1 MVTFAPGG
9 AAPFL
14 EGTLTQSYDA
24 IVIGAG
30 HNGLVCGS
38 YLAQKG
44 LRVLIVERSDRIGGA
59 CVTEELFPGFRIST
73 ASYSLSLLL
82 PQIVRDLGLQ
92 LDVRIKDPELFAPYE
107 GGGGLV
113 LWRDPKKRAAA
124 IAEVSKADAEA
135 YPRFTQMWEE
145 ASQRLRPLLTY
156 PATRKQALRAFR
168 NPNVEK
174 FFRKT
179 VDSSIAELC
188 EEYFESTL
196 MQGLMAS
203 QGIIG
208 TAAGPRTPG
217 TAYIYLHHAFGE
229 AAGES
234 GAWGFV
240 RGGMGAITAALA
252 EVFRGLGGEIRIEA
266 EVTKVKVDSRRRAAG
281 VVLESGEEIE
291 APTVLSNA
299 TPQRSLALLGDA
311 HLPREFVED
320 IELTPSAG
328 TVVKVNCALG
338 GLPKFTGMGE
348 AKQPGPEHLG
358 TITISPSIDYLEDA
372 ARSADEGRPSPNMF
386 CEAWIQSASEPG
398 LAPAGKHTLS
408 IFAQY
413 APYALSEGTWAE
425 RREEVGDMVIST
437 LERYAPGLSGLIEDR
452 LVLGPP
458 DLEERFGLTG
468 GNIFHGELLPDWL
481 FDKRPANTWH
491 RYRTPLPGFY
501 ICGSGAHPGGGVCG
515 APGRNAARAVLED
528 KVAAGFERSVV
539 G

>member
-1 MVTFAPGG
+1 M
-9 AAPFL
+9 
-14 EGTLTQSYDA
+14 YDA

-30 HNGLVCGS
+30 HNGLVSGC

-44 LRVLIVERSDRIGGA
+44 LKVLVCERTDRIGGA

-73 ASYSLSLLL
+73 ASYSISLLL
-82 PQIVRDLGLQ
+82 PQIVQELGLE
-92 LDVRIKDPELFAPYE
+92 LDVRVKDPELFAPLD
-107 GGGGLV
+107 GGGGFF
-113 LWRDPKKRAAA
+113 LWRDPAKRKEALQK
-124 IAEVSKADAEA
+124 ISPADVDGYE
-135 YPRFTQMWEE
+135 RWTDMWEQ

-168 NPNVEK
+168 NPNFEK
-174 FFRKT
+174 FFKKT

-188 EEYFESTL
+188 EEFFESEL

-208 TAAGPRTPG
+208 SAAGPRTPG
-217 TAYIYLHHAFGE
+217 TGYIYLHHAFGE

-240 RGGMGAITAALA
+240 RGGMGAITSALA
-252 EVFRGLGGEIRIEA
+252 DVLRAAGGEIRTEA
-266 EVTKVKVDSRRRAAG
+266 EVASVRLDNRRRAAG
-281 VVLESGEEIE
+281 VILTSGEEIE
-291 APTVLSNA
+291 AEVVLSNA
-299 TPQRSLALLGDA
+299 TPRRTLDVLDGAD
-311 HLPREFVED
+311 LPREFVED
-320 IELTPSAG
+320 IEVMPTLG

-338 GLPKFTGMGE
+338 GLPKFTGVTEGDGV
-348 AKQPGPEHLG
+348 GPEHVG
-358 TITISPSIDYLEDA
+358 TITVSPSIDYLEEA
-372 ARSADEGRPSPNMF
+372 ARAASEGVPSPKMF
-386 CEAWIQSASEPG
+386 CEAWIQTASEPE
-398 LAPAGKHTLS
+398 LAPEGKHTLS

-413 APYALSEGTWAE
+413 APYELAEGSWET
-425 RREEVGDMVIST
+425 RREEIGDTVIAA
-437 LERYAPGLSGLIEDR
+437 LEQYAPGLSDLIEGR

-481 FDKRPANTWH
+481 FEKRPANTWH

-501 ICGSGAHPGGGVCG
+501 MCGSGTHPGGGVCG

-528 KVAAGFERSVV
+528 KVAAGVSSVP
-539 G
+539 